1 MGTMDMEI
9 KKFNESTGTDD
20 AVAGAAVGAA
30 AFAGKK
36 GIDAIKKG
44 LKGLTKKAREEKV
57 DNMFDKTIEQLD
69 KQISQAEE
77 RVSDFVEDKK
87 EADNPAKKEQIQK
100 KIDQAQN
107 AVKKL
112 TAKKRA
118 MKEKKR
124 KAKEAIFGKLE
135 SREHAICSII
145 LGEDFE
151 LEFLGIDID
160 LLKATPSQIK
170 EAYKKFIISEKKHSG
185 PCWKTHK
192 MVGMKKNPKG
202 GGVVPNC
209 VPREDVDKD
218 VDEFVNPKD
227 VIRGYEKN
235 QTFTSTLKGSES
247 EFKQLV
253 KDLKRAK
260 LSAKIDGK
268 PKKDSIDFYVIGK
281 RIDVRNAQKKLQR
294 KYDISDFMA
303 ESVNENRAIVY
314 NPRMIRAFIKQAE
327 KKFPKYKG
335 EIQVADEPDEIV
347 FPNDPKLI
355 KFFKGAREVKFVLSD
370 SVEITEETFNMFFG
384 GYDSDWHYFKK
395 DAKKMRA
402 KLTNIETQFGGDYYF
417 TMNTSKS
424 NLKKLLKKYGD
435 LELEE
440 SVQLE
445 ENAKKAIEDSL
456 SKFSGN
462 DKTDVKDL
470 LRFYNKKDYDGF
482 TRLMI
487 MMDTS
492 PAEYM
497 FQLISKEDA
506 KFMKKAYPNAKRGD
520 YIRAIMYNRVYPDAK
535 VSKARMPKEGKDK
548 SVEENLKKF
557 MKGAKKKFT
566 AFGESVN
573 EVTECPPATKDVK
586 INTQN
591 RDKAFKAEHIKYGPV
606 NVDEPGDYYE
616 KMAEYFDSTVDAVKK
631 MKCEN
636 CVAFDISPSME
647 KCMPGSVQ
655 EDGRL
660 GYCWMH
666 HFKCHSERTC
676 YTWAKGGPITT
687 DEVSDDWG
695 SRAFNEKTMTFAQY
709 NEALNEKQIK
719 GLKKKADETGIPY
732 GILKKVFDRGM
743 AAWKGGHRPG
753 ATPHQWAFARVNSF
767 ATKSKGTWG
776 GADKDLA
783 AKARSAMESIDEA
796 KDKEAAFDGKDSD
809 YKKLIKD
816 LKKLKI
822 KVKDEDEMDGFKI
835 LKLNGSDYAIDK
847 VLNQYPDLQID
858 EAVFNKK
865 KGYQSIKSLD
875 GKNIEIMLYKN
886 YPAVGKMH
894 DGIIPGRLRIINPNL
909 FQIMGAR
916 GMKGAG
922 FGNRDRLSFRLGD
935 VEKIDK
941 NKIYL
946 KPEYK
951 PPFQK

>member
-1 MGTMDMEI
+1 MEI

-160 LLKATPSQIK
+160 LLKATPSEIK

-218 VDEFVNPKD
+218 VAEFVNPKD
-227 VIRGYEKN
+227 VIRGYEVN
-235 QTFTSTLKGSES
+235 QTFNSTFKGSER

-260 LSAKIDGK
+260 LTAKIDGK

-281 RIDVRNAQKKLQR
+281 RIDVRNAQKKLQK

-303 ESVNENRAIVY
+303 ESVNEDVAVVY

-335 EIQVADEPDEIV
+335 KIKQGADDEVI
-347 FPNDPKLI
+347 FPNDDKLRD
-355 KFFKGAREVKFVLSD
+355 FFRGAKEVKFVLRD
-370 SVEITEETFNMFFG
+370 SVEESTELTEETFNMFFG
-384 GYDSDWHYFKK
+384 GYDSDWSYLKQ

-402 KLTNIETQFGGDYYF
+402 KITNVETQFGGDYYF
-417 TMNTSKS
+417 TIDTTKS

-445 ENAKKAIEDSL
+445 ENAKKAIENSL
-456 SKFSGN
+456 SLFSGN

-482 TRLMI
+482 TRLMV

-497 FQLISKEDA
+497 FELISKEDA

-783 AKARSAMESIDEA
+783 AKARSAMES
-796 KDKEAAFDGKDSD
+796 
-809 YKKLIKD
+809 
-816 LKKLKI
+816 
-822 KVKDEDEMDGFKI
+822 V
-835 LKLNGSDYAIDK
+835 
-847 VLNQYPDLQID
+847 D
-858 EAVFNKK
+858 EAVFDKR
-865 KGYQSIKSLD
+865 KGYQLIKKLD

-909 FQIMGAR
+909 FQIMGAK

-922 FGNRDRLSFRLGD
+922 FGNRDRLSFRIGD